1 MEWRENVPGLESK
14 VNPPLWPPKKALKM
28 LFASKSVETGS
39 RARLTWRIKGS
50 QRWEK
55 NGNTGRKTIY
65 VIYCTYNLK
74 RNRNYKC
81 FFGFFLNYY
90 LFIYFFSTGPI
101 WTGLK
106 CTASY
111 WQTSIRTVQIF
122 VDLKIRYQPIFFLF
136 RHTMQK
142 NSQHLLV

>member
-1 MEWRENVPGLESK
+1 M
-14 VNPPLWPPKKALKM
+14 NPPLWPPKKALKM

-74 RNRNYKC
+74 RNRNYKW
-81 FFGFFLNYY
+81 FFLGVFKIIIY
-90 LFIYFFSTGPI
+90 LFIFLVQVQSVTDN
-101 WTGLK
+101 WT
-106 CTASY
+106 
-111 WQTSIRTVQIF
+111 
-122 VDLKIRYQPIFFLF
+122 
-136 RHTMQK
+136 
-142 NSQHLLV
+142 